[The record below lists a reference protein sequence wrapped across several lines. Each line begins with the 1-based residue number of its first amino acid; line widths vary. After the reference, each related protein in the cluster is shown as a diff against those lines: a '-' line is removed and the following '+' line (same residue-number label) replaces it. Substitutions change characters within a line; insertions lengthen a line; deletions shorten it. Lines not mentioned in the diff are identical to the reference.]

1 MVGADDV
8 LLELS
13 ACRGVITRQ
22 QVLHLNHHPA
32 DAIREMSKYSSTDS
46 DSVAGHEH
54 LDAELQKHMK
64 LFRAQRNFF
73 ISGFALYLF
82 L

>member
-1 MVGADDV
+1 MVP
-8 LLELS
+8 S
-13 ACRGVITRQ
+13 
-22 QVLHLNHHPA
+22 
-32 DAIREMSKYSSTDS
+32 DAIREMAKYGYTEDGE
-46 DSVAGHEH
+46 GHVSRDH

-73 ISGFALYLF
+73 ISGFALFLF